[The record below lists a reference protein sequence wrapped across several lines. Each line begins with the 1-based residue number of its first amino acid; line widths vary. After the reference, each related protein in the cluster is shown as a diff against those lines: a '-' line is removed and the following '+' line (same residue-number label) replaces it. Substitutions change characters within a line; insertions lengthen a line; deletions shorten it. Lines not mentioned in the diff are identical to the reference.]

1 MTDASMPNQAAEPDQ
16 DVISSQ
22 QAQVYAPPS
31 PGGSAMLDANIAA
44 SESTSPEVA
53 GADEPIATNF
63 SSGTKSG
70 DVKTANTSTVAG
82 SYTGDQEQTE
92 EGKIHLQ
99 NNPNPPNSEGIQGT
113 LPDTDPTGLPLNA
126 DVNLPD

>member
-16 DVISSQ
+16 DVTSSQ
-22 QAQVYAPPS
+22 QAQVYAPPN

-44 SESTSPEVA
+44 GESTNPKVE

-82 SYTGDQEQTE
+82 AYTGNQEQTE
-92 EGKIHLQ
+92 TGKVHLQ
-99 NNPNPPNSEGIQGT
+99 NNPDAPDSGDMQGT
-113 LPDTDPTGLPLNA
+113 LPDTDPTSLPLNA
-126 DVNLPD
+126 DVNLPN